1 MNSQRGSGLIPDKPV
16 IDLREELAKRV
27 AIRNSKSL
35 LPLPENRR
43 EKEGTLE
50 GKAILYDKE
59 TFF

>member
-43 EKEGTLE
+43 EKEDTHKGNE
-50 GKAILYDKE
+50 ILYDKE

>member
-43 EKEGTLE
+43 EKEDTHE
-50 GKAILYDKE
+50 GKEILYDKE

>member
-16 IDLREELAKRV
+16 IDLREELVKRV

-43 EKEGTLE
+43 EKEGTHE
-50 GKAILYDKE
+50 RKEILYDKE